1 MRDDTDS
8 IRFGDIFR
16 FKGLLGQ
23 GTFGVVMMVQDKI
36 FDRSP
41 TPLDGDD
48 SKRETYALKIINK
61 RVLHPEEIKIIRGES
76 KILKSLVGL
85 PNVV

>member
-1 MRDDTDS
+1 
-8 IRFGDIFR
+8 
-16 FKGLLGQ
+16 
-23 GTFGVVMMVQDKI
+23 MMVQDKI

-41 TPLDGDD
+41 TPCDGDE
-48 SKRETYALKIINK
+48 SKKGETYALKIINK
-61 RVLHPEEIKIIRGES
+61 SVLHPEEIKIIRGES

>member
-1 MRDDTDS
+1 MDTIKFS
-8 IRFGDIFR
+8 DIFK

-23 GTFGVVMMVQDKI
+23 GTFGVVMMVEDKI

-41 TPLDGDD
+41 TPIDGDD
-48 SKRETYALKIINK
+48 SIKETYALKIINK
-61 RVLHPEEIKIIRGES
+61 SVLHPEEIKIIRGES